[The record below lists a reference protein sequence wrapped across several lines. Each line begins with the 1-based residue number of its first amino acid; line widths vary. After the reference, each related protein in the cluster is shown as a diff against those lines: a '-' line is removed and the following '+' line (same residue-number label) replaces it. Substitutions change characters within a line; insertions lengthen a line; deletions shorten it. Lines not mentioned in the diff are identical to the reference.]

1 MAGEKILV
9 VEDNPMNMELFK
21 DLLEVQGYE
30 VHEATNAQEALD
42 QVKSNEFDLIL
53 MDVQLPGMDGL
64 SATKLIREDPQNKN
78 IPIIALTAYAMKGD
92 EDRMKEA
99 GCGGYIAKPI
109 DVKEFPKT
117 VAGFLNAPNKDF
129 RDGE

>member
-1 MAGEKILV
+1 MSKEKILV

-30 VHEATNAQEALD
+30 VHEATNGQEALD

-64 SATKLIREDPQNKN
+64 TATKMIREDPKNKD
-78 IPIIALTAYAMKGD
+78 IPIIALTSYAMKGD
-92 EDRMKEA
+92 EERMKEA
-99 GCGGYIAKPI
+99 GCNAYVAKPI
-109 DVKEFPKT
+109 DTKEFPRI
-117 VAGFLNAPNKDF
+117 VARFLNK
-129 RDGE
+129 

>member
-1 MAGEKILV
+1 MSKEKILV

-30 VHEATNAQEALD
+30 VHEATNGQEALD

-64 SATKLIREDPQNKN
+64 TATKMIREDPKNKD
-78 IPIIALTAYAMKGD
+78 IPIIALTSYAMKGD
-92 EDRMKEA
+92 EQRMKEA
-99 GCGGYIAKPI
+99 GCNAYIAKPI
-109 DVKEFPKT
+109 DTKEFPGI
-117 VAGFLNAPNKDF
+117 VAGFLNK
-129 RDGE
+129 

>member
-1 MAGEKILV
+1 MSKEKILV

-64 SATKLIREDPQNKN
+64 SATKMI
-78 IPIIALTAYAMKGD
+78 
-92 EDRMKEA
+92 KEA
-99 GCGGYIAKPI
+99 ASIAIRRK
-109 DVKEFPKT
+109 KWR
-117 VAGFLNAPNKDF
+117 LNLVQ
-129 RDGE
+129 E

>member
-1 MAGEKILV
+1 MSKEKILV

-30 VHEATNAQEALD
+30 VHEATNGQEALD

-64 SATKLIREDPQNKN
+64 TATKIIREDPKNKD
-78 IPIIALTAYAMKGD
+78 IPIIALTSYAMKGD
-92 EDRMKEA
+92 EERMKEG
-99 GCGGYIAKPI
+99 GCNAYIAKPI
-109 DVKEFPKT
+109 DTKEFPRI
-117 VAGFLNAPNKDF
+117 VARFLNK
-129 RDGE
+129 

>member
-1 MAGEKILV
+1 MSKEKILV

-30 VHEATNAQEALD
+30 VHEATNGQEALD

-64 SATKLIREDPQNKN
+64 TATKMIREDPKNKD
-78 IPIIALTAYAMKGD
+78 IPIIALTSYAMKGD
-92 EDRMKEA
+92 EERMKEA
-99 GCGGYIAKPI
+99 GCNAYVAKPI
-109 DVKEFPKT
+109 DTKEFPGI
-117 VAGFLNAPNKDF
+117 VAGFLNK
-129 RDGE
+129 